1 LRIRRIQLRAF
12 PFPAPRPLI
21 GDAQT
26 DARPVLLAPLGQL
39 SGDGQLREL
48 MEERRDRHDGTG
60 PIWYIQPD
68 QVAALGLGQ
77 GRAEEGVATTSA
89 AVLTWLQLRFGGR
102 ISAAAIPTEWLEA
115 EARALPPG
123 AGLLPLA

>member
-1 LRIRRIQLRAF
+1 MAF

-48 MEERRDRHDGTG
+48 IEERRDRHDGTG
-60 PIWYIQPD
+60 PIWYLQPD

-102 ISAAAIPTEWLEA
+102 TCAAPVSTAWLDA
-115 EARALPPG
+115 EAKALPPRARLEALG
-123 AGLLPLA
+123 